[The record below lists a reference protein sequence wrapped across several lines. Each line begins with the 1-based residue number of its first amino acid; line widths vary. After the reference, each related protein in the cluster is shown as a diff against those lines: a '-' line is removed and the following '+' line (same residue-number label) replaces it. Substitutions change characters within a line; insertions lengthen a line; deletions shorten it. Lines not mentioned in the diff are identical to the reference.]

1 MKTSTSLEHGIH
13 IAHISAYESARLMKQ
28 AGFDGVDLA
37 MDAHST
43 EPEMIARPEWRAR
56 IIEQAEALKR
66 AGLALAQCHM
76 PYYPGHIALPGDGTW
91 QAFEALMLPSYRRAL
106 EICGEI
112 GCPVA
117 VLHPFFDE
125 KSADV
130 TFEGNVR
137 MIEKLLPLLEKHAVK
152 LALENVYGLNYADS
166 HVARAEDIMPII
178 EKINHPLVG
187 ACIDTGHA
195 NIFRLDISEMAR
207 IYGSKLF
214 ALHVN
219 GNAGKDEHIIPYSS
233 SGWCEKM
240 DYYAFTRT
248 LNEIGYNGY
257 YNLEIA
263 SGDLAPEVALPFYIY
278 AAAVARS
285 LADSKR

>member
-1 MKTSTSLEHGIH
+1 MKTSTSLEHGIRM
-13 IAHISAYESARLMKQ
+13 AHISAYDSACLMKL
-28 AGFDGVDLA
+28 AGFDGVDLS

-43 EPEMIARPEWRAR
+43 EPELIAQSAWREKIVA
-56 IIEQAEALKR
+56 QASDLKR
-66 AGLALAQCHM
+66 AGLELAQCHL

-91 QAFEALMLPSYRRAL
+91 QAFEDFMLPSYIRAL
-106 EICGEI
+106 DVCGEI

-125 KSADV
+125 KSA
-130 TFEGNVR
+130 TITLEGNLR
-137 MIEKLLPLLEKHAVK
+137 MTEKMLPLLEKHHVK

-178 EKINHPLVG
+178 EKIDHPLVG

-207 IYGSKLF
+207 IYGKKLF

-219 GNAGKDEHIIPYSS
+219 GNAGKDEHIIPYTS

-240 DYYAFTRT
+240 DYHAFTRT
-248 LNEIGYNGY
+248 LCEIGYDGY

-263 SGDLAPEVALPFYIY
+263 SGDLGAEVALPFYIY

-285 LADSKR
+285 LSKG

>member
-1 MKTSTSLEHGIH
+1 M
-13 IAHISAYESARLMKQ
+13 
-28 AGFDGVDLA
+28 
-37 MDAHST
+37 
-43 EPEMIARPEWRAR
+43 
-56 IIEQAEALKR
+56 
-66 AGLALAQCHM
+66 
-76 PYYPGHIALPGDGTW
+76 
-91 QAFEALMLPSYRRAL
+91 
-106 EICGEI
+106 
-112 GCPVA
+112 A

-125 KSADV
+125 KSAEI
-130 TFEGNVR
+130 TLEGNLR
-137 MIEKLLPLLEKHAVK
+137 MTEKMLPLLEKHHVK

-178 EKINHPLVG
+178 EKIDHPLVG

-207 IYGSKLF
+207 IYGKKLF

-219 GNAGKDEHIIPYSS
+219 GNAGKDEHIIPYTS

-240 DYYAFTRT
+240 DYHAFTRT
-248 LNEIGYNGY
+248 LCEIGYDGY

-263 SGDLAPEVALPFYIY
+263 SGDLGAEVALPFYIY

-285 LADSKR
+285 LSKG